1 MLIYACRRA
10 KLKRLTTDDQERM
23 RISRA
28 LPVDFD
34 FSQTLYP
41 TSRKLRPLSDSALID
56 PLMSGGSASQRP
68 SLRLGMG
75 HLDTEFNSKNSSFT
89 HHFPSPVS
97 AISSIDASPVSSVNR
112 PSQSSSP
119 FFSSMQSP
127 LATSTQTTD
136 PLGQSHSLSSVSIAS
151 HRQNHTFNQNST
163 MGLGCQ
169 RDPTTSSPISS
180 LANNIYG
187 YGDLP
192 RLQLSTT
199 PLKTGENQSLD
210 KPKNTEGPTQASGS
224 GLSQYLRSSVNPPNA
239 FSYDQSRMLSPS
251 DSTFLATSY
260 CQSQDFSFWQ
270 ESQMRTRE
278 YQHGQQLQPQ

>member
-23 RISRA
+23 TISRA

-41 TSRKLRPLSDSALID
+41 TSRKLRPLSESALID
-56 PLMSGGSASQRP
+56 PLMLGDSESQRP

-75 HLDTEFNSKNSSFT
+75 HLNTAFNSKSSSFT
-89 HHFPSPVS
+89 QHFPSPVS

-112 PSQSSSP
+112 PSQISSP

-127 LATSTQTTD
+127 LATSTRSTN
-136 PLGQSHSLSSVSIAS
+136 PLGRSHSLSSVS
-151 HRQNHTFNQNST
+151 NQNST
-163 MGLGCQ
+163 IGLGCQ
-169 RDPTTSSPISS
+169 QDPTTSSPISS
-180 LANNIYG
+180 LAKNIYG

-199 PLKTGENQSLD
+199 PLKTVENQSSD
-210 KPKNTEGPTQASGS
+210 KSKTTEGPTQASGLDS
-224 GLSQYLRSSVNPPNA
+224 SQYLRSSVNSPNA
-239 FSYDQSRMLSPS
+239 FTYDQSRMLSPS
-251 DSTFLATSY
+251 GSAFQTSSY
-260 CQSQDFSFWQ
+260 CQSQPSSFRQ
-270 ESQMRTRE
+270 ESQIRTQE
-278 YQHGQQLQPQ
+278 YQYGQQLQPH